1 MIILKLLKY
10 KKIFRQIFHTIGA
23 DKILYTY
30 FIFFIIIAIIIWKVE
45 PNINTFMD
53 SLWFCFATSTT
64 IGYGDIVAISFLGR
78 ILSIILSIYSIVVV
92 AIFTAVITSF
102 FMEQAKIRSKE
113 NARKFIDD
121 LQHLDELSKEELK
134 ELSKKIIHMIKFNY
148 ISYFGKESEVR
159 LWKKV
164 II

>member
-1 MIILKLLKY
+1 MIVLKLLKY
-10 KKIFRQIFHTIGA
+10 KRIFRQVFHTIGA

-30 FIFFIIIAIIIWKVE
+30 FIFFLLIAFIIWKVE

-64 IGYGDIVAISFLGR
+64 IGYGDIVAISFVGR

-102 FMEQAKIRSKE
+102 FMEQAKIRAKE
-113 NARKFIDD
+113 NTRKFIDD

-134 ELSKKIIHMIKFNY
+134 ELSEKIRNFDKLN
-148 ISYFGKESEVR
+148 
-159 LWKKV
+159 
-164 II
+164 